1 VIVLIPAFE
10 PGSSLPRL
18 IGELTDLNPDVTI
31 VVVDDGSGTGYEHI
45 FHQAARLNATVL
57 TLPNNRGKGAALKTG
72 FAWIKRNHP
81 GESIVCADSDGQHR
95 PADIGRVVER
105 VEEQNG
111 EPAIVLGGRRF
122 TGRVPARSRFGNSV
136 SRQLFRMVT
145 GLSIHDTQTGLRGY
159 PASLVDWLLD
169 VDGERFEYELNIL
182 LDAAREQVPVVEV
195 EIETLYLGHNESSH
209 FRPVIDSLRV
219 LRPLAGYAASSLA
232 AFLIDL
238 AALQVLFMITGSLLV
253 AVVGARLIS
262 ATVNFL
268 VNRYLVFSATEQRSG
283 PRHAARYAAL
293 AGGMLLANFGA
304 LSAATA
310 VGIPLVPAK
319 IVIEAVLYL
328 ASFQVQRLF
337 VFSRLRLAEAP
348 GVVHDRVGSAV
359 CAEDRDG
366 VISQHALSH
375 ADSPRL

>member
-1 VIVLIPAFE
+1 MLIPAFE
-10 PGSSLPRL
+10 PGLSLPRL
-18 IGELTDLNPDVTI
+18 VSELTERDPGVEI
-31 VVVDDGSGTGYEHI
+31 VIVDDGSGTEYGHI
-45 FHQAARLNATVL
+45 FDQAAGLDATVL
-57 TLPNNRGKGAALKTG
+57 TLPTNSGKGAALKAG
-72 FAWIKRNHP
+72 FAWIRQNRP
-81 GESIVCADSDGQHR
+81 GQAIVCADSDGQHR
-95 PADIGRVVER
+95 PADISRVVDR
-105 VEEQNG
+105 VDRQG
-111 EPAIVLGGRRF
+111 SEPAIVLGGRRF
-122 TGRVPARSRFGNSV
+122 TGKVPARSRFGNGV

-145 GLSIHDTQTGLRGY
+145 GVSIHDTQTGLRGY
-159 PASLVDWLLD
+159 PASLIDWLMD
-169 VDGERFEYELNIL
+169 VEGERFEYELNIL
-182 LDAAREQVPVVEV
+182 LDAARDYVPVVEV

-219 LRPLAGYAASSLA
+219 MRPLAGYVASSLA

-253 AVVGARLIS
+253 SVIGARLIS

-319 IVIEAVLYL
+319 IVIEAALYL

-337 VFSRLRLAEAP
+337 VFSRLRLAEASR
-348 GVVHDRVGSAV
+348 VVDDRVGSTV
-359 CAEDRDG
+359 SAEDRDG

-375 ADSPRL
+375 ADASRL